1 MTMVSPFVLSKDNL
15 SMRVEA
21 LKKAKGSGKWAERIV
36 ANEDF
41 SVTVIHQPPGT
52 PNDHHYHLKDETWF
66 IYEGE
71 LTWQY
76 EHHPEPVHVKA
87 GDWVF
92 APRGLW
98 HHIEPIGEKP
108 TIRIAVTPAGEFHR
122 YDREGCKPLPKA

>member
-1 MTMVSPFVLSKDNL
+1 
-15 SMRVEA
+15 MRVEE
-21 LKKAKGSGKWAERIV
+21 LKKAKGSGKWSERIV
-36 ANEDF
+36 ANDDF

-66 IYEGE
+66 IFEGE

-98 HHIEPIGEKP
+98 HHIEPIGDGP
-108 TIRIAVTPAGEFHR
+108 TIRIAVTPGRRVPPLRPRGLQAAA
-122 YDREGCKPLPKA
+122 EGLSRRPLRLTHSG